1 MDDIEKTIAVI
12 NRMTAGGVIENYAL
26 GGATAVIF
34 YAEPIATEDVDVF
47 VHVRAAQSVLMEFQP
62 IFDYLSQHGYEIKGE
77 HAFIENFPVQFLSIS
92 KELIN
97 EAVAEANEFE
107 LSGGT
112 IVRVMSPEYLTAIM
126 LDTGRVKD
134 FLRIGFFLQHEV
146 INPKELQRILNEH
159 DLAEKWRENINKFQ
173 I

>member
-12 NRMTAGGVIENYAL
+12 NQMTVEGVIENYAL

-34 YAEPIATEDVDVF
+34 YTEPIATEDIDVF
-47 VHVRAAQSVLMEFQP
+47 VHVRAGQSILMEFQP
-62 IFDYLSQHGYEIKGE
+62 IFDYLQEHGYEIKGE
-77 HAFIENFPVQFLSIS
+77 HAFIENFPVQFLPIA

-97 EAVAEANEFE
+97 EAVAEANEFK

-112 IVRVMSPEYLTAIM
+112 IVRVISPEYLTAIM
-126 LDTGRVKD
+126 LDTGRIKD
-134 FLRIGFFLQHEV
+134 YLRIGFFLQHQV
-146 INPKELQRILNEH
+146 INLEELERILDKH

-173 I
+173 V